1 MGNIFGIIEFFKS
14 EFAVCSANNFL
25 SFGACGKLYLALAGL
40 ALLYWSL
47 YGKWWTEGGP
57 SKKEYIKRIRTH
69 SDGTHLSNSEKAAE
83 WEDMQP
89 EHKKTKKKK

>member
-25 SFGACGKLYLALAGL
+25 SFGACGKLYLALAAL

-47 YGKWWTEGGP
+47 YGKWWKEAEAKYPQTLKEN
-57 SKKEYIKRIRTH
+57 KKEEDPKKIDK
-69 SDGTHLSNSEKAAE
+69 SNENK
-83 WEDMQP
+83 
-89 EHKKTKKKK
+89 

>member
-47 YGKWWTEGGP
+47 YGKWWKGARDPQTLKEN
-57 SKKEYIKRIRTH
+57 KKAPIRR
-69 SDGTHLSNSEKAAE
+69 SFLNN
-83 WEDMQP
+83 
-89 EHKKTKKKK
+89 